1 MFLYLVL
8 SFALP
13 FSMLLIVCGAL
24 CAGAFAAMWFAVDQG
39 RTRQV
44 QVLRVVIQPDTEP
57 ELVEKIS

>member
-1 MFLYLVL
+1 MFLYLVS

-13 FSMLLIVCGAL
+13 LSMLLIVCGAL
-24 CAGAFAAMWFAVDQG
+24 CAGAFAAMWFALDQG
-39 RTRQV
+39 STRQV